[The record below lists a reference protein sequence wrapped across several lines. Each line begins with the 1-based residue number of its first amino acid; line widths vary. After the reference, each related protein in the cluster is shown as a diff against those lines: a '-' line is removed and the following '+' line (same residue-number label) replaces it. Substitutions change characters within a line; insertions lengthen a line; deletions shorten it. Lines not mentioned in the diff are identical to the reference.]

1 MSLWRCSV
9 LRWRELVVG
18 AGMEEENLCLDTV
31 GRIGSGLVARWPRE
45 GGPWAAE
52 TVWGR
57 VPRGAGAD
65 RLVVALKVL

>member
-1 MSLWRCSV
+1 MLLWRCSV

-18 AGMEEENLCLDTV
+18 AGMEEENLCLDTDGQV
-31 GRIGSGLVARWPRE
+31 MGRVALWPRE

-57 VPRGAGAD
+57 VPRGTGAD
-65 RLVVALKVL
+65 RLVVASKAL